1 MGFPGYQQNERT
13 KRKAWFLFI
22 FFPRRKRRG
31 VYADTF
37 AGVRAPATVQ
47 EYKPIT
53 QTKMDELFKECNERL
68 PLVDVVKIGDYK
80 EVEDYDLVTITKNK
94 EDKNKKLNG
103 LLIYG
108 YETKFADGTNENG
121 ERFSKDALDKFLE
134 SYYVKRKLNMPLTC
148 MHGYRREDQ
157 IGRVLIIEVNSVG
170 FYFVCYIPKG
180 IDEYDDI
187 KLKIQEGILQGLSK
201 EGWSTKGKVFYTK
214 NGDFDYYLV
223 EEMEMLGVSLVTTP
237 ANGNPLEKAKE
248 IKNGLQFIKRQDNA
262 PEVDAFGAMFN

>member
-1 MGFPGYQQNERT
+1 
-13 KRKAWFLFI
+13 
-22 FFPRRKRRG
+22 
-31 VYADTF
+31 
-37 AGVRAPATVQ
+37 
-47 EYKPIT
+47 
-53 QTKMDELFKECNERL
+53 MDELFKQVNERL
-68 PLVDVVKIGDYK
+68 PLVDVVKIGKYE
-80 EVEDYDLVTITKNK
+80 EVEDYDLVTITKSE
-94 EDKNKKLNG
+94 EDKNQKLNG

-201 EGWSTKGKVFYTK
+201 EGWSTKGKMFYTK
-214 NGDFDYYLV
+214 DGSFDYYLV
-223 EEMEMLGVSLVTTP
+223 EEMDILAVSLVTTP

-262 PEVDAFGAMFN
+262 PEADDAFGAMFN

>member
-1 MGFPGYQQNERT
+1 M
-13 KRKAWFLFI
+13 
-22 FFPRRKRRG
+22 
-31 VYADTF
+31 YADTF
-37 AGVRAPATVQ
+37 AGVRAPAIVQ

-80 EVEDYDLVTITKNK
+80 EVEDYDLVTITKNE

-157 IGRVLIIEVNSVG
+157 IGRVLIIEVNLVG

-180 IDEYDDI
+180 IDGYDDI

-201 EGWSTKGKVFYTK
+201 EGWSTKGKIFRDPKT
-214 NGDFDYYLV
+214 GDFSYYLV

-262 PEVDAFGAMFN
+262 PEDDAFGAMFN

>member
-1 MGFPGYQQNERT
+1 LYFC
-13 KRKAWFLFI
+13 
-22 FFPRRKRRG
+22 
-31 VYADTF
+31 
-37 AGVRAPATVQ
+37 
-47 EYKPIT
+47 
-53 QTKMDELFKECNERL
+53 KECKLILCHQCEAKEGPRHPHAFSKAQTARQFEHLNIADISRIEKFMDGVGHTMERGYNSVIGWFGAKNE
-68 PLVDVVKIGDYK
+68 
-80 EVEDYDLVTITKNK
+80 

-148 MHGYRREDQ
+148 MHGYKREDQ

-180 IDEYDDI
+180 IDGYDDI

-201 EGWSTKGKVFYTK
+201 EGWSTKGKIFRDPKT
-214 NGDFDYYLV
+214 GDFSYYLV

>member
-1 MGFPGYQQNERT
+1 ME
-13 KRKAWFLFI
+13 
-22 FFPRRKRRG
+22 
-31 VYADTF
+31 
-37 AGVRAPATVQ
+37 
-47 EYKPIT
+47 
-53 QTKMDELFKECNERL
+53 ELFKECNERL

-80 EVEDYDLVTITKNK
+80 EVEDLDLVTITKNE

-134 SYYVKRKLNMPLTC
+134 EYYVKRKLNMPLTVQ
-148 MHGYRREDQ
+148 HGWSRADA

-180 IDEYDDI
+180 VEGYDDI
-187 KLKIQEGILQGLSK
+187 KLKISEGILQGLSK
-201 EGWSTKGKVFYTK
+201 EGWSTKGKIFRNK
-214 NGDFDYYLV
+214 EGEFDYYLV

-237 ANGNPLEKAKE
+237 ANGNPLEKARE
-248 IKNGLQFIKRQDNA
+248 IRNGLQFIKRQDNA
-262 PEVDAFGAMFN
+262 QEKEDTFGAMFN